1 MGIEEVEAAGPV
13 RAALLAA
20 GLVLVAGEPVS
31 EDVVSSSVAWRLV
44 ASGGVTPSATVP
56 YAADNATRGVNAAW
70 QALAER
76 ANLPGREREFYL
88 TFQPPDSPAT
98 GWLRVRGGSRVD
110 LTRLGPRPGRPEVVA
125 LSLDGEQL
133 LAATCEEYEVW
144 LVALA
149 RPAELP
155 LARRAAADRSTPD
168 ETQRYFEGLRRLRG
182 LGQARVAQLHGLAAN
197 PAAPDDVLL
206 RVLTFPADLRLWDF
220 LRSRA
225 LSDELLT
232 ATLAHPDHRVRC
244 RVVEN
249 QHLTSAQRLVLL
261 TDRDERVRHLG
272 TVVAVDQQSM
282 LPEEILLSLS
292 QEPNARIRQ
301 EAARLPN
308 ASARIAGL
316 RARDPSAL
324 VRRLAAERDWQLLT
338 SERKALLLDDSDP
351 VVSGAARLA
360 ALDGAPVG
368 TELFATLPDALQR
381 RVGTDTRLAGDRMT
395 ALSSGGTP
403 QQRAWLAANPHTPL
417 DRLLELAR
425 DDDADVRLAVS
436 LRPELDEDQ
445 RAAIPVVIDPDEHYP
460 PLDWVRALHDD
471 PKALAA
477 LAESAHVLIRR
488 NVAMSD
494 ELPTHTAEL
503 LARDDDFVVR
513 LLLAEN
519 CRQAP
524 ADLLLRTWHEWMGF
538 SRAELVEHP
547 NFPRRGLARHL
558 DGPESFSGSEDRYLA
573 LQDPELVVD
582 RAVALSHDPDPWI
595 RRCSLANP
603 TLPADRIAELA
614 DDPDPTVRIAA
625 AAHPGLS
632 LDVLRAL
639 LDRPD
644 TATAA
649 ASNPALP
656 PEVMRELIRLAAD
669 G

>member
-1 MGIEEVEAAGPV
+1 VGIEEVDAAGPV
-13 RAALLAA
+13 RDALLAA
-20 GLVLVAGEPVS
+20 GLVLVAGGPVS
-31 EDVVSSSVAWRLV
+31 EDVVSPSVAWRLV

-56 YAADNATRGVNAAW
+56 YAADDAAKGVNAAW
-70 QALAER
+70 RELADR
-76 ANLPGREREFYL
+76 ANLPGAAQEFYL
-88 TFQPPDSPAT
+88 TFQLPDSPAT

-110 LTRLGPRPGRPEVVA
+110 LTPLGPRPGRPEVVA

-144 LVALA
+144 LVAFA

-168 ETQRYFEGLRRLRG
+168 ETQRYFEGLRRLRS
-182 LGQARVAQLHGLAAN
+182 LGQVRVAQLHGLAAN
-197 PAAPDDVLL
+197 PAAPDDVLM

-249 QHLTSAQRLVLL
+249 SLLTSAQRLVLL

-272 TVVAVDQQSM
+272 TVVAVDLGSTV
-282 LPEEILLSLS
+282 PEEILLSLS
-292 QEPNARIRQ
+292 QEPNPRIRQ

-308 ASARIAGL
+308 TSARIAGL
-316 RARDPSAL
+316 RARDASAL
-324 VRRLAAERDWQLLT
+324 VRRLATERDWPRLT
-338 SERKALLLDDSDP
+338 AERKAALLDDSDP
-351 VVSGAARLA
+351 MVRGAARLA
-360 ALDGAPVG
+360 ALDGAAVG
-368 TELFATLPDALQR
+368 VELFATLSDALQR
-381 RVGTDTRLAGDRMT
+381 QAGIGRELADDLMA
-395 ALSSGGTP
+395 ALSAAGTP
-403 QQRAWLAANPHTPL
+403 QQRAWVAANPHTPL

-436 LRPELDEDQ
+436 IRPGLTEDQ
-445 RAAIPVVIDPDEHYP
+445 RAAIAVAIDPDEHYP
-460 PLDWVRALHDD
+460 PLDWVRALHGD

-477 LAESAHVLIRR
+477 LAESTHVLIRR
-488 NVAMSD
+488 NVAMAAQ
-494 ELPTHTAEL
+494 LPAHTAEL
-503 LARDDDFVVR
+503 LARDEDFVVR
-513 LLLAEN
+513 LLLAEH

-524 ADLLLRTWHEWMGF
+524 ADLLLRTWHEWTGF
-538 SRAELVEHP
+538 SRADLVKHP

-558 DGPESFSGSEDRYLA
+558 DDPESFSGSEDRYLA
-573 LQDPELVVD
+573 LQDPEVGVD
-582 RAVALSHDPDPWI
+582 RAVALSNDPDPWI

-603 TLPADRIAELA
+603 TLPASRIAELA
-614 DDPDPTVRIAA
+614 DDSDPTVRITA
-625 AAHPGLS
+625 AAHPGLP

-639 LDRPD
+639 LDRAD

-656 PEVMRELIRLAAD
+656 HHVMRDLIRCAAE